1 VKVAVPRS
9 ERPAFP
15 AHFLAMVTWSS
26 RDAYPFRE
34 VLEFERASPDA
45 PWLVSARPRLVDNV
59 QLPEVVVDAAG
70 HAELVDA
77 GDDGELRYGGEAVAE
92 LLASYYDDEQPMA
105 TDRGVYDT
113 TVAPGPFTSGLT
125 KRRLASNEG
134 TQVQRVRDYRAG
146 SHRTAAYRLADGGGL
161 LLLSLTAS
169 RQVFPRDRQVVPSL
183 RQLGSREQLGG
194 LVPPGV
200 YAAVTYEQTAMFAVA
215 VPPARS
221 EDPLRVLAWREVDTR
236 ATTSGP

>member
-77 GDDGELRYGGEAVAE
+77 GDDGGAALRRGGGGRAAGLVLRRRAADGHRPWR
-92 LLASYYDDEQPMA
+92 LRHDRRPWPLHLRSDQAPAGQQRGHPGPAGAGLPGGLAPDGGLPAGRWRRAAAAQPH
-105 TDRGVYDT
+105 RL
-113 TVAPGPFTSGLT
+113 APGLPQGPPG
-125 KRRLASNEG
+125 RPI
-134 TQVQRVRDYRAG
+134 
-146 SHRTAAYRLADGGGL
+146 TAAARLPRATRRSGPSGGVRRHVRADSHVRGCR
-161 LLLSLTAS
+161 A
-169 RQVFPRDRQVVPSL
+169 
-183 RQLGSREQLGG
+183 
-194 LVPPGV
+194 
-200 YAAVTYEQTAMFAVA
+200 
-215 VPPARS
+215 PARS